1 MQNEDLKKQIC
12 YYHGGLETRD
22 RKRIEN
28 SFRDGKLK
36 FIVSTSAFGEGIDI
50 SDIRHVVLYH
60 LSFSC
65 EEYNQLAGRAG
76 RDGEKAYIHLLYNE
90 KDKRVNELLLME
102 SCPQRE
108 VLAGFYKTLRTLAR
122 QGEIKM
128 TNEELAQST
137 KNVRGLSE
145 RAVSHWLGIFEEL
158 GFLARE
164 LNGSKRTIIVNERPN
179 RSNLEDSLRYAEGL
193 AELEDY
199 EEYVTLAFNPRAEE
213 LLEAINRP
221 IYPKNWQNTQGGEKY
236 EI

>member
-1 MQNEDLKKQIC
+1 MDET
-12 YYHGGLETRD
+12 GLCRCGPPAGLLPVFSGET
-22 RKRIEN
+22 
-28 SFRDGKLK
+28 
-36 FIVSTSAFGEGIDI
+36 
-50 SDIRHVVLYH
+50 
-60 LSFSC
+60 
-65 EEYNQLAGRAG
+65 EY
-76 RDGEKAYIHLLYNE
+76 
-90 KDKRVNELLLME
+90 EL
-102 SCPQRE
+102 
-108 VLAGFYKTLRTLAR
+108 
-122 QGEIKM
+122 
-128 TNEELAQST
+128 
-137 KNVRGLSE
+137 E
-145 RAVSHWLGIFEEL
+145 RLGIFEEL